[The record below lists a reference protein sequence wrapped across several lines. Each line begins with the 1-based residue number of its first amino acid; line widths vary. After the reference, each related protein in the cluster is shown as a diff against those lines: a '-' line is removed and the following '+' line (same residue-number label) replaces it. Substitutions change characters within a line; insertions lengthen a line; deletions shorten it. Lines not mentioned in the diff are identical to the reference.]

1 MKLEVVTN
9 KFLIKVVRQLKSM
22 RSTYS
27 RYHQHE
33 IPVGNPIEKNI
44 KNICCQLAKFNRIV
58 LKRKRNDSLDVE
70 IKKTNKSYRESRAET
85 ERRYG
90 GN

>member
-58 LKRKRNDSLDVE
+58 LKRKNKDSLDE
-70 IKKTNKSYRESRAET
+70 IKKRISPIGSLGRKLKGDT
-85 ERRYG
+85 EVIS
-90 GN
+90 

>member
-27 RYHQHE
+27 GYHQHE

-58 LKRKRNDSLDVE
+58 LKRKRNDSLDE
-70 IKKTNKSYRESRAET
+70 IKKRISPQKRESMRAET
-85 ERRYG
+85 EREIWG
-90 GN
+90 